1 MSITDS
7 WVFFRGNLSVCLI
20 VRGTRE
26 ENGTS
31 PERERERE
39 REREKVEVAGRR
51 SDVHFENQIG
61 ILSRALQTRF
71 TLHRTKENNL

>member
-1 MSITDS
+1 MG
-7 WVFFRGNLSVCLI
+7 VEG
-20 VRGTRE
+20 GRE
-26 ENGTS
+26 SERMR
-31 PERERERE
+31 EQKREREGE
-39 REREKVEVAGRR
+39 GGWREREKVEVAGRR